1 MESCHLESLQVLDLA
16 NNSLSGSIPKC
27 FGNFSIMARKVQP
40 RGRFLSYNNSIIG
53 FTDTTSLVV
62 KSSEYEYGGSLPLL
76 TGLIDLSCNNLSS
89 EIPEE
94 LTGLQ
99 GLMFLN
105 LSVNHLEGQVPMEIG
120 AMTSLESIDLS
131 RNKLSGVIPQSVAG
145 ISFLI
150 HLNASHNNFS
160 DRIPSGTQIQGF
172 NASCFIGNLELCG
185 PPLRETCIGD
195 DLPEVPIPGPADEE
209 DDDD

>member
-1 MESCHLESLQVLDLA
+1 MT
-16 NNSLSGSIPKC
+16 
-27 FGNFSIMARKVQP
+27 R
-40 RGRFLSYNNSIIG
+40 
-53 FTDTTSLVV
+53 
-62 KSSEYEYGGSLPLL
+62 
-76 TGLIDLSCNNLSS
+76 
-89 EIPEE
+89 
-94 LTGLQ
+94 LQ

-195 DLPEVPIPGPADEE
+195 DLPEVPIPGSADEE
-209 DDDD
+209 NDDD